1 MVSSTHWLAS
11 AAGMAV
17 LERGGNAFD
26 AAAAAGFTLQVVEPH
41 DNGPGGLRTAIG
53 RNADLIATWPGS
65 RELYLPVPAAGSQL
79 RNVRLAAT
87 YRRLAEEARGGSR
100 TDEIDR
106 ARELFYEGFVA
117 DEIHRFCT
125 AEGGL
130 LTRDDLAGW
139 RATIE
144 PVTAFDF
151 RGITVCKTGPWG
163 SGPVALQ
170 QLALLEGFDLAAM
183 SEEEFVHVVTEC
195 AKLAFADRDAL
206 YGDADVPLETLLS

>member
-1 MVSSTHWLAS
+1 
-11 AAGMAV
+11 
-17 LERGGNAFD
+17 
-26 AAAAAGFTLQVVEPH
+26 
-41 DNGPGGLRTAIG
+41 
-53 RNADLIATWPGS
+53 
-65 RELYLPVPAAGSQL
+65 
-79 RNVRLAAT
+79 
-87 YRRLAEEARGGSR
+87 
-100 TDEIDR
+100 
-106 ARELFYEGFVA
+106 ELFYEGFVA

-144 PVTAFDF
+144 PVMAFDF

-206 YGDADVPLETLLS
+206 YGDADVPLETLLSRDYNKRRRSLVGEEASSAYESGLGRLPTVVEARPVLAGGGGPARRRNATPTGGEPRGG